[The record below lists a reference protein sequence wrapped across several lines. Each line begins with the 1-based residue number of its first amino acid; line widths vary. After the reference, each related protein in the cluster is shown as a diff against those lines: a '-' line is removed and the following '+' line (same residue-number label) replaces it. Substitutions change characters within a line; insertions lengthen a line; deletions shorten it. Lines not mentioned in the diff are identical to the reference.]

1 MNQEIKKI
9 LEDGPTK
16 ENMNSLLEMMKEL
29 EAEGLKQL
37 KELREQIEV
46 LEMIQSANRN

>member
-1 MNQEIKKI
+1 MKEEILKI
-9 LEDGPTK
+9 LENGPTK

-37 KELREQIEV
+37 KELRQQIEV
-46 LEMIQSANRN
+46 LEALEKCK